1 MPDPA
6 TTQAAFCATLVDEWA
21 RAGVEHAV
29 IAPGSRSTPMAL
41 ALLRDE
47 RVRVHVHHDERCAAF
62 MALGLGRASMHDGPT
77 PAVALCTS
85 GTAATHFHAAVVE
98 AHQAGVPLLVCTADR
113 PPELRD
119 VGAPQAIDQTHLYGR
134 AVRWFHDPGVAD
146 EASRHTWRS
155 LASRAVSEA
164 RTGPVHL
171 NLPFREPLVGEPG
184 ELAPGRED
192 GDPWSAGPRWELEAV
207 EFPMEFRRG
216 IVVAFGGADRGDTSA
231 WTWPVLAG
239 PGWPYASRLTIAH
252 ADALLRVDAIAEELR
267 PDCVARIGRPPTSRV
282 LNEWV
287 ARTGAY
293 EVVDAD
299 RRSDPY
305 ATVAEFGMADSFGWP
320 ESEPGWLDRWLELD
334 AVAETA
340 IAKVLADHAEPT
352 EPGTAR
358 ALLATL
364 PAGAHLVA
372 ASSMPIRDLEWYAT
386 PRPDVTVH
394 ANRGAN
400 GIDGTMSTAVGI
412 ALATGAPTAVLVG
425 DIAFLHDSNAL
436 IGARDRGI
444 DLTVVVLDN
453 DGGGIFSFL
462 PQAAT
467 LPSADYETL
476 FGTPHGV
483 RPEELAAAHGI
494 TSVTVD
500 AAETVPLA
508 VEACV
513 AASGVRLVVVRTDRA
528 ANKALHDDL
537 NAAVAA
543 AVTA

>member
-29 IAPGSRSTPMAL
+29 LAPGSRSTPLAL
-41 ALLRDE
+41 ALLREE
-47 RVRVHVHHDERCAAF
+47 RIRVHVHHDERCAGF
-62 MALGLGRASMHDGPT
+62 MALGFGLASMDDGPT

-146 EASRHTWRS
+146 EAMRHTWRS
-155 LASRAVSEA
+155 LGSRAVAEA

-184 ELAPGRED
+184 DLPSGRADPHTPFSRITPPESD
-192 GDPWSAGPRWELEAV
+192 GLSLEFDRDGRRPLFVAGRRAAV
-207 EFPMEFRRG
+207 RAG
-216 IVVAFGGADRGDTSA
+216 V
-231 WTWPVLAG
+231 PVLADPRSG
-239 PGWPYASRLTIAH
+239 LDGVTH
-252 ADALLRVDAIAEELR
+252 ADALLRAPALREELL
-267 PDCVARIGRPPTSRV
+267 PDLVVRIGPPPASRV
-282 LNEWV
+282 VNEWI
-287 ARTGAY
+287 AASGAT
-293 EVVDAD
+293 EVSE
-299 RRSDPY
+299 RRWLDPSH
-305 ATVAEFGMADSFGWP
+305 TVSFFGSASLLEP
-320 ESEPGWLDRWLELD
+320 EPGWLERWLELD
-334 AVAETA
+334 ALAETA
-340 IAKVLADHAEPT
+340 IAKVLADHPEPT

-358 ALLATL
+358 ALLASL

-386 PRPDVTVH
+386 PRSDVTVH

-400 GIDGTMSTAVGI
+400 GIDGTMSTALGV
-412 ALATGAPTAVLVG
+412 AVATGAPTAVLLG

-436 IGARDRGI
+436 IGARERGV

-467 LPSADYETL
+467 LPTADYETL

-500 AAETVPLA
+500 AADAVPLA
-508 VEACV
+508 VEACL

-528 ANKALHDDL
+528 ANKALHDEL